1 MTRTMTDHF
10 FKHVLALL
18 LATMSIA
25 GGPRALGQGSG
36 DANAAGNVYPSF
48 SNGVTLGVGQV
59 TKFDFTVTT
68 RDTVYFMFS
77 APTFA
82 DAFILTHPEFDK
94 FRLNVDFTA
103 LTGFRNQSGRQTVTL
118 PAGNYTVGVKN
129 TGGTPLDYAFRI
141 VTASNVQTVRANGTE
156 TLFPGARFTR
166 SFTVNPGDQM
176 LLSTVGEGL
185 EGFIITPSEVNK
197 FKGGAAFT
205 PVGGQQILTD
215 LASGSASGEITLN
228 EGTFHLAFRNPTA
241 INRPLVY
248 IVSVKKPPFSGGGPV
263 NPPSD
268 VVPFFDSNTDEGVG
282 GTFDG
287 DTFRTRFNNRTAAL
301 APSFLVTGCTPGQ
314 FVRVYAGNQLIAQ
327 GVAGSAT
334 LTLRSSGRLRLEDGT
349 YPVTASQFNGQ
360 TESEKEDFFDMVI
373 DTLAP
378 APPDNLDLTD
388 ASDTGPSSDDNITS
402 ATQLTFTGTA
412 EPGARVLITLN
423 GRSTGASSV
432 QADENGD
439 WTSTVNTTRTG
450 KVKFAAVQLDT
461 AGNSSRPSPNLEVTL
476 LKRPGAPGRPDL
488 IKADKGKT
496 VNGAVNTTNP
506 APTFIGTAGKGNTV
520 TIEIDGQESQSA
532 VVPSNGR
539 WSISLNAPL
548 ALGEHTVRVKQTD
561 LAGGVSPLSAV
572 LRIRVV
578 NPQ

>member
-1 MTRTMTDHF
+1 MARFLDYPL
-10 FKHVLALL
+10 KHVLVLLVAALL
-18 LATMSIA
+18 TTWA
-25 GGPRALGQGSG
+25 PRAVAQGGG
-36 DANAAGNVYPSF
+36 DASAAGNVYPSF

-59 TKFDFTVTT
+59 TKFDFTVTS

-103 LTGFRNQSGRQTVTL
+103 VSGFRNQSGRQAVTL

-129 TGGTPLDYAFRI
+129 TGATALDYAFRI
-141 VTASNVQTVRANGTE
+141 VTASNVQTVRANGSE
-156 TLFPGARFTR
+156 ILPPGVRFTR

-185 EGFIITPSEVNK
+185 EGFVVTPSEVNR
-197 FKGGAAFT
+197 FKGGMTFT

-228 EGTFHLAFRNPTA
+228 EGTFHLAYRNPTA
-241 INRPLVY
+241 INRTLVFV
-248 IVSVKKPPFSGGGPV
+248 VSVKKPPFSGGGPV

-287 DTFRTRFNNRTAAL
+287 DKFRTRFNNRTAAL
-301 APSFLVTGCTPGQ
+301 APSFLVSGCTPGQ

-327 GVAGSAT
+327 GVAGSAQFT
-334 LTLRSSGRLRLEDGT
+334 LKASGRLRLDDGT
-349 YPVTASQFNGQ
+349 YPITASQFNGQ
-360 TESEKEDFFDMVI
+360 TESEKEEFFDLVI

-378 APPDNLDLTD
+378 SPPDNLDLVA

-402 ATQLTFTGTA
+402 ATQLGFAGTA
-412 EPGARVLITLN
+412 EPLARVLMTVN
-423 GRSTGASSV
+423 GRASGASSV
-432 QADENGD
+432 QADENGK
-439 WTSTVNTTRTG
+439 WASTVNLTRTG

-461 AGNSSRPSPNLEVTL
+461 AGNPSRPSPNLEVTL
-476 LKRPGAPGRPDL
+476 LKRPNAPGRPDL

-496 VNGAVNTTNP
+496 VNGAINTTNP
-506 APTFIGTAGKGNTV
+506 APTIIGSAGKGNTV
-520 TIEIDGQESQSA
+520 TLEIGGQDAQS
-532 VVPSNGR
+532 VTVPDNGR
-539 WSISLNAPL
+539 WSITLNAPL
-548 ALGEHTVRVKQTD
+548 SLGEHTIRVKQTD
-561 LAGGVSPLSAV
+561 LAGGVSPPSAS
-572 LRIRVV
+572 LRVRVV